1 MKRHSEIFNEP
12 IRLNYSRTE
21 QVNTIDE
28 IENNI
33 ARECLK
39 YLKIE
44 PPIFIS
50 TVADMPAST
59 GLGGSSAFAVGLL
72 NALHAYRG
80 ERVTAGQ
87 LAEEA
92 CYIEMEVL
100 REPIG
105 KQDQYAAAFGGL
117 NLLRFAR
124 GGRVMV
130 EPQRVVNGSV
140 AHLFNNIMMFW
151 TGHQR
156 PAASVLTE
164 QKATRPRTS
173 TCCVACATT
182 PTRCV
187 RSALAGNRA
196 RADGQSASHQLGVE
210 ASSPPPKSR
219 PPTSTAITRERS
231 RRGGGRQAVRR
242 GGRRLPHVHCQAGEP
257 RQGAAVAV
265 GTGLRAARLECA
277 RIAGALSLL
286 KKQAVRG
293 TTMIINETEI
303 PGAYIVELEKRE
315 DDRGFFARGWCSR
328 EFAERGLPTRIAQMN
343 ISFNRSKHTLRGFPI
358 SARRIARTSSCA
370 AFAARFTTC

>member
-1 MKRHSEIFNEP
+1 MRTLSKDELPISARGGRDRPERARDPETSAGIVVTRTPLRVSFAGGGTDLPDFYDAEEGAVLSAAVDKYVYVTVKRHSEIFNEP

-39 YLKIE
+39 YMKIE

-80 ERVTAGQ
+80 ERVAAGQ

-117 NLLRFAR
+117 NLLRFGR

-140 AHLFNNIMMFW
+140 AQLFANIMMFW

-164 QKATRPRTS
+164 QKSNTPKNIDVLRRMRDEAYEMRSLCSGSEIDLEEMGKALHGGWELKRRLASKITTS
-173 TCCVACATT
+173 DIDHHYSRAMEAGAEGGKLCGAGGGGFLMFVVK
-182 PTRCV
+182 PDRRDEV
-187 RSALAGNRA
+187 RHALSELAFV
-196 RADGQSASHQLGVE
+196 QLGYEVHG
-210 ASSPPPKSR
+210 SR
-219 PPTSTAITRERS
+219 VLYPS
-231 RRGGGRQAVRR
+231 
-242 GGRRLPHVHCQAGEP
+242 
-257 RQGAAVAV
+257 
-265 GTGLRAARLECA
+265 
-277 RIAGALSLL
+277 
-286 KKQAVRG
+286 
-293 TTMIINETEI
+293 
-303 PGAYIVELEKRE
+303 
-315 DDRGFFARGWCSR
+315 
-328 EFAERGLPTRIAQMN
+328 
-343 ISFNRSKHTLRGFPI
+343 
-358 SARRIARTSSCA
+358 
-370 AFAARFTTC
+370 

>member
-1 MKRHSEIFNEP
+1 GGRDRPGRARDPEASAGIVVTRTPLRVSFAGGGTDLPDFYDAEEGAVLSAAVDKYVYVTVKRHSEIFNEP

-39 YLKIE
+39 YMKIE

-80 ERVTAGQ
+80 ERVAAGQ

-140 AHLFNNIMMFW
+140 AQLFGNIMMFW

-164 QKATRPRTS
+164 QKGNTPKNIDVLRRMRDDAYEMRSLCSGREIDLEEMGKALHGGWELKRRLASKITTSDIDRYYTRAMEAGAEGGKLCGAGGGGFLMFVLKPER
-173 TCCVACATT
+173 
-182 PTRCV
+182 RDEV
-187 RSALAGNRA
+187 RHALSELAFA
-196 RADGQSASHQLGVE
+196 QLGYEVHG
-210 ASSPPPKSR
+210 SR
-219 PPTSTAITRERS
+219 VLYPS
-231 RRGGGRQAVRR
+231 
-242 GGRRLPHVHCQAGEP
+242 
-257 RQGAAVAV
+257 
-265 GTGLRAARLECA
+265 
-277 RIAGALSLL
+277 
-286 KKQAVRG
+286 
-293 TTMIINETEI
+293 
-303 PGAYIVELEKRE
+303 
-315 DDRGFFARGWCSR
+315 
-328 EFAERGLPTRIAQMN
+328 
-343 ISFNRSKHTLRGFPI
+343 
-358 SARRIARTSSCA
+358 
-370 AFAARFTTC
+370 

>member
-1 MKRHSEIFNEP
+1 MKIVSTSELSSTSVAVGEERRHERAANIVVTRTPLRVSFAGGGTDLPDFYETEEGAVLSAAVDKYVYVTVKRHSELFNEP

-21 QVNTIDE
+21 QVNAIDE

-39 YLKIE
+39 FLNVE

-59 GLGGSSAFAVGLL
+59 GMGGSSSFAVGLL

-92 CYIEMEVL
+92 CHIEMDIL
-100 REPIG
+100 GEPIG

-117 NLLRFAR
+117 NLLRFGH

-140 AHLFNNIMMFW
+140 DYMFSNIMMFW

-164 QKATRPRTS
+164 QKSNTPRNLD
-173 TCCVACATT
+173 VLRRMREDAYAM
-182 PTRCV
+182 
-187 RSALAGNRA
+187 RSLCFGPHV
-196 RADGQSASHQLGVE
+196 DLEQLGKALHSGWTLKRSL
-210 ASSPPPKSR
+210 ASKIT
-219 PPTSTAITRERS
+219 TSEIDRLYSQAIDAGAEGGKLCGA
-231 RRGGGRQAVRR
+231 GGG
-242 GGRRLPHVHCQAGEP
+242 GFL
-257 RQGAAVAV
+257 
-265 GTGLRAARLECA
+265 
-277 RIAGALSLL
+277 
-286 KKQAVRG
+286 
-293 TTMIINETEI
+293 MF
-303 PGAYIVELEKRE
+303 IVKPEKRE
-315 DDRGFFARGWCSR
+315 QVRQALSGLAMVPLGYEVHGSR
-328 EFAERGLPTRIAQMN
+328 VLYP
-343 ISFNRSKHTLRGFPI
+343 S
-358 SARRIARTSSCA
+358 
-370 AFAARFTTC
+370 